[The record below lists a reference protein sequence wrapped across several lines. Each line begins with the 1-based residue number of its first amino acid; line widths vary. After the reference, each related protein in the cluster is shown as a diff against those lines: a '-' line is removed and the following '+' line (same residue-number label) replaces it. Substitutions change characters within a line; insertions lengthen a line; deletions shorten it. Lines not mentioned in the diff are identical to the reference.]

1 MGGGRRAC
9 SKAGGEGSRGDRCVP
24 EEALSASITSN
35 DWIYHQLN
43 PRRLSP
49 WLLLRG
55 SLLLKARFN
64 ASIILSKEQL

>member
-35 DWIYHQLN
+35 DWGYHQLN
-43 PRRLSP
+43 PKSQD
-49 WLLLRG
+49 
-55 SLLLKARFN
+55 SLLGFTERNPTFK
-64 ASIILSKEQL
+64 SKIQCHDHPV